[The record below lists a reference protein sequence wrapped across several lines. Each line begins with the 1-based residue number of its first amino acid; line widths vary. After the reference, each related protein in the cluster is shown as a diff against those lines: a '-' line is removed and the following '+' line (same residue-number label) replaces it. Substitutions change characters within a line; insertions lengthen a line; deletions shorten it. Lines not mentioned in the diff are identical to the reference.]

1 MIFPDFK
8 VVHDVEA
15 KKEVAKEM
23 VAQYLSSENGRVG
36 REEKT
41 ATSTLKSWPLPY
53 RAVIL
58 LCSHR
63 KRDNRCSIAAP
74 LLAHQFHHHLHK
86 HDLEVDETGEDLEDG
101 APIEEWE
108 GTLEEKETRM
118 EELLKTNSNR
128 LGMFKVSHV
137 GGHRYAGNVAI
148 YFPNGT
154 CIYLGRVR
162 PQDVGVIVDRTIME
176 GKIIPEFLRGGI
188 NVSGKSDKKRG
199 VLDW

>member
-1 MIFPDFK
+1 MRFSLFLLPNDLN
-8 VVHDVEA
+8 V
-15 KKEVAKEM
+15 
-23 VAQYLSSENGRVG
+23 
-36 REEKT
+36 
-41 ATSTLKSWPLPY
+41 STDGITCCRPLPY

-101 APIEEWE
+101 EPIEEWS
-108 GTLEEKETRM
+108 GTVEEKEARM
-118 EELLKTNSNR
+118 EEMLKKSSNR

-162 PQDVGVIVDRTIME
+162 PQDVGVIVSN
-176 GKIIPEFLRGGI
+176 PSSLR
-188 NVSGKSDKKRG
+188 
-199 VLDW
+199 L